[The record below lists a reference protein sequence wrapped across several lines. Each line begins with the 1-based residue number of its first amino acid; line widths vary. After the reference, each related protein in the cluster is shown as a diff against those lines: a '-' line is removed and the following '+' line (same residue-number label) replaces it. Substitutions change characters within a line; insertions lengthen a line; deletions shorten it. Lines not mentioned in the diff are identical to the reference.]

1 MRKND
6 ELEVYDQH
14 IIHERILYE
23 ELKEKFYGKKMES
36 QQLIL
41 PLKLEMTADEK
52 GRIMENKDVFE
63 EFGFDVDEFSDSE
76 IIIRAVPAFDFRE
89 SLESIFERL
98 KESLKKDYEV
108 KDIREEII
116 ISMSCKGAVKAGQK
130 LDMEEM
136 ENMVRR
142 LHEVGKYTCPHGRPI
157 IVKLSK
163 DELDKMFG
171 RKK

>member
-1 MRKND
+1 M
-6 ELEVYDQH
+6 
-14 IIHERILYE
+14 
-23 ELKEKFYGKKMES
+23 
-36 QQLIL
+36 
-41 PLKLEMTADEK
+41 
-52 GRIMENKDVFE
+52 
-63 EFGFDVDEFSDSE
+63 
-76 IIIRAVPAFDFRE
+76 
-89 SLESIFERL
+89 FERL

-116 ISMSCKGAVKAGQK
+116 ISMSCKGAVKSGQK